1 MSETNKGLELAQQM
15 GDFVNSSSNREKT
28 ADFID
33 GFCRQHRTLQQSS
46 FRLMLA
52 LFEHMASDAYR
63 TDLRNEASAKVAKK
77 LLAGFKAETY
87 KELLNGGCSE
97 KTAKDSSESEFY
109 MPSKYLPFI

>member
-15 GDFVNSSSNREKT
+15 GDFVNTFSNREKT

-77 LLAGFKAETY
+77 LLAGFKSEIY
-87 KELLNGGCSE
+87 KDLLIQGCSE
-97 KTAKDSSESEFY
+97 KTAIVDCESELY
-109 MPSKYLPFI
+109 SPSKFLPFI